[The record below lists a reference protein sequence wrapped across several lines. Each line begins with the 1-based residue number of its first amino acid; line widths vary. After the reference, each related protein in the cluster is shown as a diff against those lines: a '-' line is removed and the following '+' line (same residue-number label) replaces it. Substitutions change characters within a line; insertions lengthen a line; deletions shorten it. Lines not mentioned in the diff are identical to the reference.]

1 MKSLFNLTLVCF
13 FLFSCSTAND
23 KKADSEKMETSKEM
37 SYADSLVNAELA
49 KSASKS
55 QEQVGSTYPSFAFIV
70 NNQQVT
76 NESLRGKVV
85 FINFWFASCP
95 PCRVEFEALNKLYE
109 EYREND
115 SFVFLS
121 FTYEN
126 YGEIE
131 KIRKEN
137 DLRFQILSISN
148 DECRRLNLNNG
159 YPTNIVIDK
168 QGVIR
173 NVYTGG
179 HTSSDESNKFFVQNI
194 YPAIEKLF

>member
-1 MKSLFNLTLVCF
+1 MKSLFNFTFICF
-13 FLFSCSTAND
+13 LFFSCSTAND
-23 KKADSEKMETSKEM
+23 KKADSNIAEASKEM

-55 QEQVGSTYPSFAFIV
+55 NEQIGGTYPSFAFTV

-76 NESLRGKVV
+76 NENLRGKVV

-109 EYREND
+109 KYRGND

-137 DLRFQILSISN
+137 NFRFQIVSISN

-159 YPTNIVIDK
+159 YPTNIIIDK
-168 QGVIR
+168 EGVIR

-179 HTSSDESNKFFVQNI
+179 HASSDESNQFFVQNI
-194 YPAIEKLF
+194 YPAIEKLL

>member
-1 MKSLFNLTLVCF
+1 MKSLFNLILVCF

-109 EYREND
+109 KYRGND

-126 YGEIE
+126 DGEIE

-148 DECRRLNLNNG
+148 EECRRLNLNNG

-179 HTSSDESNKFFVQNI
+179 HTSSDESNQFFVQNI
-194 YPAIEKLF
+194 YPAIEKLL